1 MSTVYVI
8 ATIKTH
14 PGKMNELLPHIREV
28 IRATNANEPGCLLY
42 QANVSVVEPDT
53 FRMVEQWKTRDDLTK
68 HFTMPHMDVWRAANA
83 PLIAERKV
91 EIITPA
97 NVEVK

>member
-14 PGKMNELLPHIREV
+14 PGKLDELLPHARAV
-28 IRATNANEPGCLLY
+28 VKATNENEPGCLLY
-42 QANVSVVEPDT
+42 QANVSVAEPDT
-53 FRMVEQWKTRDDLTK
+53 LRMVEQWKTRDDLTK
-68 HFTMPHMDVWRAANA
+68 HFDMPHMAVWRAANA
-83 PLIAERKV
+83 PLIASRRV

-97 NVEVK
+97 NVEIK